1 MSPSSSDTDRPHQQP
16 TSTDYG
22 KRVLFYSTQDK
33 KEKCGVLRYLGVPE
47 FAEGLWCGIEL
58 DQPEG
63 KNNGSIHG
71 IRYFTCDPS
80 YGVFVPTSKVELDMS
95 KRVKKVSGRNP
106 ASGEPARKMGN
117 GIGKSASAPF
127 IQQDLT
133 QRLTQSAIAKRKNT
147 QPGVTNWRQ
156 PMKAFATKG
165 ISRDDIVSKQ
175 QRKAATPFRA
185 GGMYKAVS
193 TENIRNLRDRE
204 SAQQSKP
211 VKKSSSER
219 DLRSTSSKVINKT
232 AALAK
237 PRRPPPRATSLS
249 DVSTD
254 TTATTNSNGSRTS
267 SDRSNRHSTDFSSSD
282 RSNRHSTDF
291 SSSDRSNQHST
302 DFLSSDRS
310 NRHSA
315 DFSSSKVLQRWPLTS
330 TPSNRDESSPDGC
343 SSPDESDSQTSSLPS
358 SGDSRD
364 LSPDPLSN
372 RMAGTPATSGKAFLC
387 TPELAVEHKAN
398 VPSGLATQAS
408 QLVEVERSSQ
418 TLKDC
423 RVQSPDS
430 GVSKSRYHNRPSGT
444 ATLEHPLIH
453 ATNAPDDGG
462 HLVNGS
468 FSLVDPSHS
477 VSIVYLS

>member
-1 MSPSSSDTDRPHQQP
+1 MSPSNSDTDRPHQQP

-80 YGVFVPTSKVELDMS
+80 YGVFVPASKVELDTS
-95 KRVKKVSGRNP
+95 KRVRKTSARN
-106 ASGEPARKMGN
+106 ATSGEVTRKTAN
-117 GIGKSASAPF
+117 GIGKSTSAPF
-127 IQQDLT
+127 IQQELT
-133 QRLTQSAIAKRKNT
+133 QRLTQSAITKRKNA

-175 QRKAATPFRA
+175 PKKAVTPFRA

-204 SAQQSKP
+204 SAQQCKP
-211 VKKSSSER
+211 VKKSSSEK
-219 DLRSTSSKVINKT
+219 DLRSTNSKVISKT
-232 AALAK
+232 TTLAK
-237 PRRPPPRATSLS
+237 PRRTPARATSLS

-254 TTATTNSNGSRTS
+254 TTATTSSSSSRT
-267 SDRSNRHSTDFSSSD
+267 
-282 RSNRHSTDF
+282 
-291 SSSDRSNQHST
+291 
-302 DFLSSDRS
+302 SSDRS

-343 SSPDESDSQTSSLPS
+343 SSPDEADSQTSSSPS

-364 LSPDPLSN
+364 LSPEPVGN
-372 RMAGTPATSGKAFLC
+372 RMASTQVTSEKAFLH
-387 TPELAVEHKAN
+387 TPELFVEHKASI
-398 VPSGLATQAS
+398 PTGLATQAS

-418 TLKDC
+418 PLKDC
-423 RVQSPDS
+423 RVPSPDS
-430 GVSKSRYHNRPSGT
+430 SGSKSRYHNRPSGT

-453 ATNAPDDGG
+453 ATNAPED
-462 HLVNGS
+462 HVRLINGS
-468 FSLVDPSHS
+468 FSLTDPSHS
-477 VSIVYLS
+477 VSIVLVSTFRIYS